1 VPEAAPAFG
10 CERLVVVAATGDVGE
25 GRAEAFDS
33 NRRHVDAEVP
43 AWLVTSMVP

>member
-1 VPEAAPAFG
+1 
-10 CERLVVVAATGDVGE
+10 VVAATGDVGE

-33 NRRHVDAEVP
+33 DRRHVDAEVP